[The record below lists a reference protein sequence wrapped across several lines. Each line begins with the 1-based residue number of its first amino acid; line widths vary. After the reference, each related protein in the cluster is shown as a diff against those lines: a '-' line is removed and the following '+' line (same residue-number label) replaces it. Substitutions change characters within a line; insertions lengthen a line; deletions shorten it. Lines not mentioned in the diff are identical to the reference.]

1 MAKVE
6 RLRPSGQL
14 GEKTAPEAAVEFIAM
29 MDGLGS
35 AELRGAVLR
44 LLPEGSEEQAWRNAL
59 TTVIRG
65 WRS

>member
-1 MAKVE
+1 
-6 RLRPSGQL
+6 
-14 GEKTAPEAAVEFIAM
+14 M

-65 WRS
+65 WRT